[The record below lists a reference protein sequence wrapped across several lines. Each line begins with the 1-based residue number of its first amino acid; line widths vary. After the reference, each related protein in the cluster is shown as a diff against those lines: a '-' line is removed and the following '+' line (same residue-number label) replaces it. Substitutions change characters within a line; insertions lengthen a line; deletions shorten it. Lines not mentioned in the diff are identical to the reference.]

1 MIWTFFIVVGLGL
14 VAVIAALVT
23 SRLPY
28 DPMSSAVTTANDPG
42 LPARPSMRD
51 VDGVRFDFALRGY
64 RMDQVDDVLDALR
77 DRLAEQDEVID
88 ALRRGD
94 GAPAAAALHP
104 SAPEPGPEPE
114 PELAPGP
121 QTEPEREPH
130 HLPRP
135 TTHPSRDAADSAPL
149 DVVDADAEGR

>member
-1 MIWTFFIVVGLGL
+1 MIWTFFIVVGLAL

-28 DPMSSAVTTANDPG
+28 DPMSPAVTTANDPG
-42 LPARPSMRD
+42 LPVVPGARD

-88 ALRRGD
+88 ALRRSRGT
-94 GAPAAAALHP
+94 APQA
-104 SAPEPGPEPE
+104 SQG
-114 PELAPGP
+114 
-121 QTEPEREPH
+121 
-130 HLPRP
+130 
-135 TTHPSRDAADSAPL
+135 SL
-149 DVVDADAEGR
+149 DVLDADAEGR